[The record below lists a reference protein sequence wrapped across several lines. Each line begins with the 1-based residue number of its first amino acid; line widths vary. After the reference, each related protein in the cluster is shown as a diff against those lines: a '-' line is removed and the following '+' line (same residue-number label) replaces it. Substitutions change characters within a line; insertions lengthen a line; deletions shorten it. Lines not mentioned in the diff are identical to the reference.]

1 MENNINKKFCG
12 KCGAEMTVMDTYCPV
27 CGEKSEG
34 QVPPV
39 GISPI
44 QQYNMNVQQKN
55 PLADKID
62 IKKTILNNII
72 PVVCLVI
79 GLILIIVGIGM
90 DVPTSYISSYSM
102 QEYVGGDAYNFI
114 IEACLRGGRIA
125 GAEISKCLY
134 IVIGV
139 LIACVSALKV
149 NIVKPSNEEN

>member
-1 MENNINKKFCG
+1 MENNTNKKFCA
-12 KCGAEMTVMDTYCPV
+12 KCGAEMTNMDTYCPN
-27 CGEKSEG
+27 CGEKSES
-34 QVPPV
+34 QAPMEL
-39 GISPI
+39 SPI
-44 QQYNMNVQQKN
+44 QQYNMNVKPKN

-72 PVVCLVI
+72 PFACLVI
-79 GLILIIVGIGM
+79 GLILIFVGVGF

-114 IEACLRGGRIA
+114 IEASLRGGRIA

-139 LIACVSALKV
+139 LVACVSALKV